1 MLLAAL
7 LMEAHPSPAF
17 LHEIIAD
24 LHLQNCA
31 DAGEALGHEADQ
43 SAVT

>member
-1 MLLAAL
+1 MAA
-7 LMEAHPSPAF
+7 SPAF

-24 LHLQNCA
+24 LHLQNRT